1 MSAGSV
7 SPGASPWPTHGHLLL
22 TLHVVI
28 PWAECYLGVLTSS
41 LIRTLVRLDQDSPK
55 ALILP

>member
-7 SPGASPWPTHGHLLL
+7 SPRASLWPAHGHLLV

-28 PWAECYLGVLTSS
+28 PWAERYLRVLISS
-41 LIRTLVRLDQDSPK
+41 LIRTLVRLDQGPPK